1 MKLYYSPGACSLA
14 CHIVLEEIGAPYA
27 AQRVEIMQGEN
38 RGAAYLAVNP
48 AGLLPALEEN
58 GSVLTE
64 ASAILISLALRYP
77 ETHLLPR
84 DPTRVFEWLSWF
96 ASSLHPMYGLLWR
109 PERFTD
115 EEAIRKSLSGGAK
128 QKIAPLYD
136 RMADRLGARSYL
148 AGETFTLADAYGI
161 VFFRWANRVGIPVAA
176 NLQEWAR
183 RVEARPAVQRTL
195 AAEGISLWS

>member
-14 CHIVLEEIGAPYA
+14 CHIVLEEIGVPYA
-27 AQRVEIMQGEN
+27 AQRFEIMKGEN
-38 RGAAYLAVNP
+38 RSAAYLAVNP

-64 ASAILISLALRYP
+64 ASAILINLALRYS
-77 ETHLLPR
+77 EAHLLPHNPAR
-84 DPTRVFEWLSWF
+84 IFEWLSWF

-115 EEAIRKSLSGGAK
+115 EEAMRKNLSGGAK
-128 QKIAPLYD
+128 QRIAPLYD
-136 RMADRLGARSYL
+136 RMADRLGAQSHL

-161 VFFRWANRVGIPVAA
+161 VFFRWANRVGIPLAT
-176 NLQEWAR
+176 NLQDWAR
-183 RVEARPAVQRTL
+183 RIEARPAVQRAL
-195 AAEGISLWS
+195 VVEGISLWS